1 MRDNPVSH
9 QNRPA
14 VEAGIYI
21 DIFHPSPSV
30 IPIHVSCPLFGFLHL
45 GRLGDVRPPKS
56 NWNRV
61 SGLGL
66 VKVPSTKL
74 IALIYHYHP
83 SIILQS
89 GSGFGI
95 ETCSNSQSHSTA

>member
-1 MRDNPVSH
+1 M
-9 QNRPA
+9 
-14 VEAGIYI
+14 
-21 DIFHPSPSV
+21 SV
-30 IPIHVSCPLFGFLHL
+30 LQSRIGTVYQAW
-45 GRLGDVRPPKS
+45 DV
-56 NWNRV
+56 
-61 SGLGL
+61 

-74 IALIYHYHP
+74 IALICHYHP